1 MYLLVFL
8 SGTFIVFFNVIF
20 PYFYTFTAWN
30 YSLAVISCMLF
41 FANVTLFMILL
52 VFYFFL
58 PSDVI
63 DSVFA
68 TGWAIIKNLN
78 HSAITKVESNIRETF
93 PIHILHP
100 IPDRSIRI
108 WHPHGTGATTIGIH
122 NVYRIT
128 DPGNTPTKIV
138 VHYLFTIFPVIR
150 DMVRYMGCISSDYG
164 SIVDALKNNSVT
176 VGLGGA
182 EEMGKVTEK
191 TLELVIKKRKGI
203 FKIALETGTPIVPV
217 LTYGENEI
225 FPETDNEFL
234 LEMNQLVYEYTR
246 IRLSL
251 PNLVSVRNWANL
263 LVKPLDPIHTY
274 TGRPIYV
281 KKIDKPTDRHI
292 RILRNIYIKRIREL
306 FAETNPGEFSLTVV

>member
-63 DSVFA
+63 DSFFA

-78 HSAITKVESNIRETF
+78 HSAITKVESNIRATF

-128 DPGNTPTKIV
+128 DPGNTQTKIV

-164 SIVDALKNNSVT
+164 SIVDALKNNSIT

-234 LEMNQLVYEYTR
+234 LEMNQLFYEYTR

-274 TGRPIYV
+274 TGRPIYI
-281 KKIDKPTDRHI
+281 KKIENPTDRHI
-292 RILRNIYIKRIREL
+292 RSLRNIYIRRVREL
-306 FAETNPGEFSLTVV
+306 FAKTNPGEFSLKIV

>member
-63 DSVFA
+63 DSFFA

-128 DPGNTPTKIV
+128 DPGNTQTKIV

-164 SIVDALKNNSVT
+164 SIVDALKNNSIT

-234 LEMNQLVYEYTR
+234 LEMNQLFYEYTR

-281 KKIDKPTDRHI
+281 KKIDKPTNEHI
-292 RILRNIYIKRIREL
+292 RLLRKIYIKRVREL
-306 FAETNPGEFSLTVV
+306 FDQTNPGDFTLKIV